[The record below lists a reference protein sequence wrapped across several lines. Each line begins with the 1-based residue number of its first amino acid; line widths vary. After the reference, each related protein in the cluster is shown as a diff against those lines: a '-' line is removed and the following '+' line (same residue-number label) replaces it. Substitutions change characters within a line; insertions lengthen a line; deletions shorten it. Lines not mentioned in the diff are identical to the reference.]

1 MKYKDMK
8 WHLFHLVSLLAVF
21 LLLPGIAQARTKLKY
36 VHHGPITV
44 EMRFDPREA
53 QADPDV
59 PPVVTVFYLK
69 KKVARLVLDGSIG
82 KPAVHVAQLDPAN
95 RAKEVVVV
103 GYSGGAHCCADIR
116 VVTALPRRET
126 KRWKVVPLGDGFDGG
141 IDELRDLDGDGLAEL
156 WLKDDRFL
164 YAYDCYVCSYAPPL
178 ILSVRNGRKVNLTR
192 RKRFR
197 PLLRAEAEGIRR
209 RVLRMKQEEPDES
222 PNGLLAGYVAVETM
236 LGNGP
241 AAWRFMLKHHT
252 PQTVGY
258 CPVPNPKGGDCPVPE
273 MELPF
278 PLHLSIFL
286 RETGYIRA
294 E

>member
-1 MKYKDMK
+1 MRW
-8 WHLFHLVSLLAVF
+8 WHLQAALLVLV
-21 LLLPGIAQARTKLKY
+21 LLLPGMAQARTKLKH

-44 EMRFDPREA
+44 EMRFDPREG
-53 QADPDV
+53 QADPDI

-69 KKVARLVLDGSIG
+69 KKVARLVLDGSVG
-82 KPAVHVAQLDPAN
+82 KPDVHVVQLDPAN

-126 KRWKVVPLGDGFDGG
+126 RRWKVVPLGDGFDGG
-141 IDELRDLDGDGLAEL
+141 IDEVRDLDGDGLAEL
-156 WLKDDRFL
+156 RLKDDHFL
-164 YAYDCYVCSYAPPL
+164 YAYECYACSYAPPL

-192 RKRFR
+192 RRSFR
-197 PLLRAEAEGIRR
+197 PLLRAEAEEIRR
-209 RVLRMKQEEPDES
+209 RILEVRNSDGIT

-252 PQTVGY
+252 PQPMTY
-258 CPVPNPKGGDCPVPE
+258 CPLPNPKGGKCPVPE
-273 MELPF
+273 MEIPY

-286 RETGYIRA
+286 RERGYIRP
-294 E
+294 